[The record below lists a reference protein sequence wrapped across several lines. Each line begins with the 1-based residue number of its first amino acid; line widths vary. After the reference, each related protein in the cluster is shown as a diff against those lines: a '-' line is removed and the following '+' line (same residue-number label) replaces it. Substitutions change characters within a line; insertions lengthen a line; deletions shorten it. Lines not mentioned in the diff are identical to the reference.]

1 MLLRETLDCI
11 ELCPLDAIIEK
22 VEIEPRGFGF
32 ACTCGTLTLVSS
44 SQKRVDA
51 EEMMEQV
58 NQVKRQDA
66 NRLRARMASINALW
80 LSTMHKVE
88 AKEQA
93 KALRASHAQHDR
105 LQSLKHEMMKTE
117 ENLQHRIIQL
127 ESEVKAEGK
136 RTSLSSTGAQRSDRS
151 SSLLTRQQEK
161 DRSPKEQTRE
171 KAPDMALNVAALAM
185 NATHSNGT
193 GRAQAVRDLESQPLG
208 KPRGRSWY
216 KDHKAES
223 SHASVTAEVAAHTVS
238 PKDVAAC
245 NNFVAALKLGVEL
258 GFDSSLRGGHKLAR
272 ICKQAATHAAAQKRL
287 ARKVAKAAQIRERH
301 ALPLSHNIER
311 DGYLGVAALP
321 KADAGGM
328 GAVRSDAA
336 YLQEEEHKLHAEQQA
351 LQHTNA
357 AVEGFAEGISGK
369 VPGAEGKGRSD
380 EAWRALKANQYWAK
394 RDRERSSQQH
404 GSPPPAHQ
412 AEEYWHSLH
421 LPAAFVPDEARQ
433 SAAASGAVGG
443 QMKGTMSI
451 LKAHGDPS
459 LASTNLNGNRN
470 RPAFTRRLRWPQL
483 ISSVRTPPP
492 TASGARALTS
502 VSQARAKAGTA
513 AERWRAAV
521 VGSGRGESLFPDN
534 DSLALHDHVVPLKV
548 KIAAGSSALRSGA
561 AAAFLRLQQQAAALG
576 FTLHPQHKTAG
587 KIHDGIHEVM
597 LRALRRR
604 AGQFGFRVQ
613 PWARDG
619 KRGQLK
625 RRD

>member
-1 MLLRETLDCI
+1 M
-11 ELCPLDAIIEK
+11 
-22 VEIEPRGFGF
+22 
-32 ACTCGTLTLVSS
+32 
-44 SQKRVDA
+44 
-51 EEMMEQV
+51 EEV
-58 NQVKRQDA
+58 NQVKRQDSI
-66 NRLRARMASINALW
+66 RLRARLASINALW

-88 AKEQA
+88 AQEKAQ
-93 KALRASHAQHDR
+93 ALRASHAQHDR

-117 ENLQHRIIQL
+117 QNLQHRIIQL
-127 ESEVKAEGK
+127 ESEVDAEGK
-136 RTSLSSTGAQRSDRS
+136 RTRLSSTGAQRSDRS
-151 SSLLTRQQEK
+151 NSLLNRQQEK
-161 DRSPKEQTRE
+161 DRRQKDHTRE
-171 KAPDMALNVAALAM
+171 KAPDRALNVVALTI

-193 GRAQAVRDLESQPLG
+193 GRAQSLPQAVGDLQSQPLG
-208 KPRGRSWY
+208 LLKEGSGWY

-369 VPGAEGKGRSD
+369 VPGAEGKGSDD

-451 LKAHGDPS
+451 LKGHGDIP
-459 LASTNLNGNRN
+459 R
-470 RPAFTRRLRWPQL
+470 
-483 ISSVRTPPP
+483 
-492 TASGARALTS
+492 
-502 VSQARAKAGTA
+502 
-513 AERWRAAV
+513 V
-521 VGSGRGESLFPDN
+521 VL
-534 DSLALHDHVVPLKV
+534 LVVPV
-548 KIAAGSSALRSGA
+548 
-561 AAAFLRLQQQAAALG
+561 
-576 FTLHPQHKTAG
+576 
-587 KIHDGIHEVM
+587 
-597 LRALRRR
+597 
-604 AGQFGFRVQ
+604 
-613 PWARDG
+613 
-619 KRGQLK
+619 
-625 RRD
+625 